1 MAYQERP
8 RSWSRVGARP
18 VSGRAGGTGPNRFLL
33 LSLLLAMAVIALAA
47 TARAADELA
56 RFLAEVPAG
65 DLLPGGERYG
75 EITGPPTA
83 APVYAGDRQLGYAF
97 LNSDIVDASGY
108 SSKPISIL
116 IGIDM
121 NGVITGLKLVEH
133 HEPIVLVGIPEEKIT
148 GFIERY
154 VGLDVVALT
163 RDRERPRLD
172 IVSGATVTVM
182 VIDDSVIEAALEV
195 AKAYGLGGLRATA
208 AATRPTARKVLVDTG
223 EGEIRDWND
232 LLLEGAIARLKVT
245 VGDVNRAFEE
255 LGDPKAA
262 KRRQRGRAEQVFIDL
277 YTGLVTIPTVGRSLL
292 GDNEYRALRN
302 WLRKGDQ
309 AILVAARGRYSFKGS
324 GYVRGGIFDRFRIR
338 QGDRT
343 FRLRDRDHRRLGRQL
358 PAEGAPSFD
367 EVDVFRIAA
376 DSGFDPAAPWQLEL
390 LVQRETGPTS
400 KVFTVFS
407 VTYTPPE
414 KYLRTVEPPAPPP
427 AAAVSPREGS
437 GDAPPADTA
446 VGEQPLWQKVWLSRI
461 PEIAILLGALAL
473 LTGIFFFQDW
483 LVRRPRLTE
492 YTRTGFLL
500 FTLFFIGFYANAQ
513 LSVVNVTTFFNSL
526 ITGFRW
532 EYFLIDP
539 LIFILWGSVAVS
551 LLFWGRGAYCGW
563 LCPFGA
569 FQELLN
575 KIAKALKVPQISL
588 PWGLHER
595 LWPIKYIIFLGLFG
609 VSLHSLALS
618 ERLAEVE
625 PFKTAI
631 ILKFV
636 RDWPFVLY
644 AVLLLIAGLFIER
657 FYCRYICPLG
667 AALGIPGRM
676 RMFDWLKRYRECGHP
691 CQRCAHECMVQ
702 AIHPEG
708 QINPNECLYCL
719 HCQTLYYDDHR
730 CPVMIQKR
738 LRRERRAGR
747 TTAAA
752 LEPELRGI
760 GRASIRRSGTTTV
773 EP

>member
-1 MAYQERP
+1 MAAIWQP
-8 RSWSRVGARP
+8 
-18 VSGRAGGTGPNRFLL
+18 
-33 LSLLLAMAVIALAA
+33 A
-47 TARAADELA
+47 TVRAAGDLE

-65 DLLPGGERYG
+65 EILPGGERYG
-75 EITGPPTA
+75 EIEGPPMV
-83 APVYAGDRQLGYAF
+83 APVYAGEKRLGYVF

-121 NGVITGLKLVEH
+121 DGVITGLKLVEH
-133 HEPIVLVGIPEEKIT
+133 HEPIVLVGIPEKKIT
-148 GFIERY
+148 DFIERY
-154 VGLDVVALT
+154 LGLDVVALAGG
-163 RDRERPRLD
+163 RERPRLD

-182 VIDDSVIEAALEV
+182 VIDDSVIEAAIEV

-208 AATRPTARKVLVDTG
+208 AARPAGRKILVDTG

-245 VGDVNRAFEE
+245 VGEVNRAFAE
-255 LGDPKAA
+255 LGDPEAA
-262 KRRQRGRAEQVFIDL
+262 KRRQKGRAEDTFIDL
-277 YTGLVTIPTVGRSLL
+277 YTALVTIPTVGRSLL

-302 WLRKGDQ
+302 WLEEGDQ
-309 AILVAARGRYSFKGS
+309 AILVMARGRYSFKGS

-358 PAEGAPSFD
+358 PAEGAPRFD

-376 DSGFDPAAPWQLEL
+376 DSGFDPAKPWQLEL
-390 LVQRETGPTS
+390 LVLRETGPTS

-407 VTYTPPE
+407 VTYTPPDR
-414 KYLRTVEPPAPPP
+414 YLRTVEPPPVPTEAVPVGTEAGQAVAPDAD
-427 AAAVSPREGS
+427 AAA
-437 GDAPPADTA
+437 
-446 VGEQPLWQKVWLSRI
+446 GERPLWQKVWLSRI
-461 PEIAILLGALAL
+461 PEIAVLLAALGL
-473 LTGIFFFQDW
+473 LTAIFFFQDW
-483 LVRRPRLTE
+483 LVRRPKLTE

-500 FTLFFIGFYANAQ
+500 FTLFFIGFYTSAQ

-569 FQELLN
+569 LQELLN

-747 TTAAA
+747 STAAA
-752 LEPELRGI
+752 LEAELRGV
-760 GRASIRRSGTTTV
+760 GRASVRRPGTEVV

>member
-1 MAYQERP
+1 MANQDRP
-8 RSWSRVGARP
+8 RSWSRVDSRRARAARRRF
-18 VSGRAGGTGPNRFLL
+18 SGPSILFLVI
-33 LSLLLAMAVIALAA
+33 LSLLFGWSSAFAA
-47 TARAADELA
+47 GDLA
-56 RFLAEVPAG
+56 RFLEEVPA
-65 DLLPGGERYG
+65 DELVPGGERYG
-75 EITGPPTA
+75 EIVGPPPA
-83 APVYAGDRQLGYAF
+83 APVLAGERRIGYVF
-97 LNSDIVDASGY
+97 LNSDIVDSSGY
-108 SSKPISIL
+108 SGKPISVL
-116 IGIDM
+116 VGIDER
-121 NGVITGLKLVEH
+121 GVITGLRLVEH
-133 HEPIVLVGIPEEKIT
+133 HEPIVLVGIPEKKIT
-148 GFIERY
+148 DFIDRY
-154 VGLDVVALT
+154 VGLDVAALARGAT
-163 RDRERPRLD
+163 RPRLD

-195 AKAYGLGGLRATA
+195 AKAYGLGGLEATA
-208 AATRPTARKVLVDTG
+208 GGTRPPARKVLVDTG

-245 VGDVNRAFEE
+245 IGDVNRAFEE
-255 LGDPKAA
+255 LGDPEAA
-262 KRRQRGRAEQVFIDL
+262 KRRQRGRAEDVFIDL
-277 YTGLVTIPTVGRSLL
+277 YTALVTIPTVGRSLL
-292 GDNEYRALRN
+292 GDNEYRALRR
-302 WLRKGDQ
+302 WLEEGDQ
-309 AILVAARGRYSFKGS
+309 AILLAGRGLYSFKGS

-343 FRLRDRDHRRLGRQL
+343 FRFRDRDHRRLGRQL
-358 PAEGAPSFD
+358 PVEGAPSFD

-390 LVQRETGPTS
+390 LVQRATGPTS

-407 VTYTPPE
+407 VTYTPPD
-414 KYLRTVEPPAPPP
+414 KYLETVEPPPAPAEEEPSATESGS
-427 AAAVSPREGS
+427 AAA
-437 GDAPPADTA
+437 ATA
-446 VGEQPLWQKVWLSRI
+446 GEERPLWQKVWLSKI
-461 PEIAILLGALAL
+461 PEIAILVTALGV
-473 LTGIFFFQDW
+473 LTAIFFFQDW

-492 YTRTGFLL
+492 YTRTAFLV

-513 LSVVNVTTFFNSL
+513 LSVVNVNTFFNSL

-569 FQELLN
+569 LQELLN
-575 KIAKALKVPQISL
+575 KIAKALGVPQITL

-595 LWPIKYIIFLGLFG
+595 LWPLKYMIFLGLFG

-618 ERLAEVE
+618 EKLAEVE
-625 PFKTAI
+625 PFKTSI

-636 RDWPFVLY
+636 REWPFVLY
-644 AVLLLIAGLFIER
+644 AVLLLVAGLFIER
-657 FYCRYICPLG
+657 FYCRYLCPLG

-691 CQRCAHECMVQ
+691 CQRCANECMVQ

-747 TTAAA
+747 GTAVPD
-752 LEPELRGI
+752 PELRGL
-760 GRASIRRSGTTTV
+760 GRPSVRRQGAEAV

>member
-1 MAYQERP
+1 MACQDRP
-8 RSWSRVGARP
+8 RSWSRVDADRFHA
-18 VSGRAGGTGPNRFLL
+18 VSRRLPSGPMI
-33 LSLLLAMAVIALAA
+33 LLLALLAGLFWQPP
-47 TARAADELA
+47 AAQAGGGLA
-56 RFLAEVPAG
+56 RFLAEVPPARI
-65 DLLPGGERYG
+65 LPGADRYG
-75 EITGPPTA
+75 EITGPPPV
-83 APVYAGDRQLGYAF
+83 APVYAGERQLGYVF

-108 SSKPISIL
+108 SGKPISVL
-116 IGIDM
+116 VGIDM
-121 NGVITGLKLVEH
+121 NGVITGLELVEH

-148 GFIERY
+148 EVIDRY
-154 VGLDVVALT
+154 AGLDVAALA
-163 RDRERPRLD
+163 RGQQRPRLD

-195 AKAYGLGGLRATA
+195 ARAYGLGGLEATA
-208 AATRPTARKVLVDTG
+208 GRPAPAVRRVLIDTG

-232 LLLEGAIARLKVT
+232 LLLEGAVARLKVT
-245 VGDVNRAFEE
+245 VGEVNAAFEA
-255 LGDPKAA
+255 LGDPRAA
-262 KRRQRGRAEQVFIDL
+262 ERPQPGDPDDLFVDL
-277 YTGLVTIPTVGRSLL
+277 YTALVTIPTVGRSLL
-292 GDNEYRALRN
+292 GDNEYRAMRR
-302 WLRKGDQ
+302 WLEEGDQ
-309 AILVAARGRYSFKGS
+309 AILLAGRGQYSFKGS

-343 FRLRDRDHRRLGRQL
+343 FRFRDRDHRRLGRSL
-358 PAEGAPSFD
+358 AAEGAPRFE
-367 EVDVFRIAA
+367 EVDLFRVPA
-376 DSGFDPAAPWQLEL
+376 DSGFDPARPWTLEL
-390 LVQRETGPTS
+390 LVQRATGPTS
-400 KVFTVFS
+400 KVFTVFAA
-407 VTYTPPE
+407 TYTPPE
-414 KYLRTVEPPAPPP
+414 RYLRTVTPPTPPP
-427 AAAVSPREGS
+427 AEAPAAEASAG
-437 GDAPPADTA
+437 A
-446 VGEQPLWQKVWLSRI
+446 VTEAEDGRPLWQKVWLSRI
-461 PEIAILLGALAL
+461 PEIAVLLAALGV
-473 LTGIFFFQDW
+473 LTVIFFFQDW
-483 LVRRPRLTE
+483 LVRRPKLTE
-492 YTRTGFLL
+492 YVRTGFLI

-539 LIFILWGSVAVS
+539 LIFILWGSVAAS
-551 LLFWGRGAYCGW
+551 LLFWGRGVYCGW

-569 FQELLN
+569 LQELLN
-575 KIAKALKVPQISL
+575 KVAKALRVPQIAL

-595 LWPIKYIIFLGLFG
+595 LWPIKYIVFLGLFG

-618 ERLAEVE
+618 ETLAEVE

-644 AVLLLIAGLFIER
+644 AVLLLVAGLFVER
-657 FYCRYICPLG
+657 FYCRYLCPLG

-691 CQRCAHECMVQ
+691 CQRCANECMVQ

-747 TTAAA
+747 TAVTKGLEPGPTAA
-752 LEPELRGI
+752 
-760 GRASIRRSGTTTV
+760 GRPTVRRQGTETV

>member
-1 MAYQERP
+1 MACQDRP
-8 RSWSRVGARP
+8 RSWSRVDSRRASVVFTGGP
-18 VSGRAGGTGPNRFLL
+18 VGLLVLL
-33 LSLLLAMAVIALAA
+33 LFGWAVLLWQAPAALAA
-47 TARAADELA
+47 GNLE
-56 RFLAEVPAG
+56 RFLAEVPASEIM
-65 DLLPGGERYG
+65 PGAERYG
-75 EITGPPTA
+75 EITGPPTV
-83 APVYAGDRQLGYAF
+83 APVYAGEKQLGYAF

-108 SSKPISIL
+108 SGKPISIL

-121 NGVITGLKLVEH
+121 KGVITGLKLVEH
-133 HEPIVLVGIPEEKIT
+133 HEPIVLVGIPEKKIT
-148 GFIERY
+148 DFIGRY
-154 VGLDVVALT
+154 IGLDVAALA
-163 RDRERPRLD
+163 RGQQRPRLD

-182 VIDDSVIEAALEV
+182 IIDDSVVESALEV
-195 AKAYGLGGLRATA
+195 AKAYGLGGLEAEA
-208 AATRPTARKVLVDTG
+208 AAGSAAPVARKVLVDTG
-223 EGEIRDWND
+223 EGEIQDWND
-232 LLLEGAIARLKVT
+232 LLLEGAIARLKLT
-245 VGDVNRAFEE
+245 IGEVNRAFEE
-255 LGDPKAA
+255 LGDPRAA
-262 KRRQRGRAEQVFIDL
+262 KRRQRGKAEDLFIDL
-277 YTGLVTIPTVGRSLL
+277 YTALVTIPTVGRSLL
-292 GDNEYRALRN
+292 GDNEYRALRK
-302 WLRKGDQ
+302 WLKEGDQ
-309 AILVAARGRYSFKGS
+309 AILLAARGRYSFKGS

-343 FRLRDRDHRRLGRQL
+343 FRFRDHDHRRLGRKL
-358 PAEGAPSFD
+358 AAAGAPELK
-367 EVDVFRIAA
+367 EVDVFRIPA
-376 DSGFDPAAPWQLEL
+376 DSGFDPARPWQLEL
-390 LVQRETGPTS
+390 LVQRAVGPTS

-414 KYLRTVEPPAPPP
+414 KFLKTVAPPP
-427 AAAVSPREGS
+427 APAAETKPQK
-437 GDAPPADTA
+437 APAA
-446 VGEQPLWQKVWLSRI
+446 GVAAKAERALWQKVWLSKI
-461 PEIAILLGALAL
+461 PEIAILLVALGV
-473 LTGIFFFQDW
+473 LTAIFFFQDW
-483 LVRRPRLTE
+483 LVRRPKLTE
-492 YTRTGFLL
+492 YTRTGFLI

-513 LSVVNVTTFFNSL
+513 LSVVNVNTFFNSL

-569 FQELLN
+569 LQELLN
-575 KIAKALKVPQISL
+575 KIAKAFKVPQISL

-618 ERLAEVE
+618 EKLAEVE
-625 PFKTAI
+625 PFKTSI

-644 AVLLLIAGLFIER
+644 AVLLLVAGLFIER
-657 FYCRYICPLG
+657 FYCRYLCPLG

-747 TTAAA
+747 TEAAAA
-752 LEPELRGI
+752 LQRELRDI
-760 GRASIRRSGTTTV
+760 GRPSVRGRATETI